1 MLPGG
6 GRSPEAWMTSS
17 EEHANSP
24 DGFRFEVFPP
34 DVVETYLGP
43 MARSDAE
50 SRGIPFRPGSG
61 RSDELQGAMGVE
73 FLAGIQSDASTTA
86 RWALDIADQMGV
98 PVSATYN
105 KPSAFAS
112 DLARANRDRERAVAP
127 LDAID
132 RGFAFPASNMAASA
146 FARTIE
152 SHVSNGSPGRLP
164 VLAHSE
170 GAVNVANA
178 LHEVRLRSGGRSVDL
193 RGLGIVLMGAP
204 VPHDAPIL
212 QWARSNGATVSSIV
226 HARDPVT
233 WPGDGSPGRPSIA
246 SHSLGKYL
254 PRVESHLF
262 DESRVVRIGGDGRT
276 P

>member
-1 MLPGG
+1 
-6 GRSPEAWMTSS
+6 
-17 EEHANSP
+17 
-24 DGFRFEVFPP
+24 
-34 DVVETYLGP
+34 
-43 MARSDAE
+43 
-50 SRGIPFRPGSG
+50 
-61 RSDELQGAMGVE
+61 
-73 FLAGIQSDASTTA
+73 
-86 RWALDIADQMGV
+86 MGV

-132 RGFAFPASNMAASA
+132 RGFALPASNMAASA

-152 SHVSNGSPGRLP
+152 SYVSNGSLGRLP

-246 SHSLGKYL
+246 SHSLGEYL
-254 PRVESHLF
+254 PRVESRLF